1 MKRQKVPNK
10 GLALLTLL
18 VFLATMTLAPVNPGV
33 AAANTTSGSGS
44 VIVRFQPGVEV
55 FLQEAL
61 VSKYGGI
68 VLERNSAL
76 NFTVVTVDK
85 PADFIDQV
93 TKETAVEYAELNA
106 PVWAVEPT
114 PYVPNDPE
122 YFQQWGITKIKAD
135 LAWDIEKGSKDITIA
150 IVDTGIDYNHE
161 DLGNYIS
168 GGYDWVNDDANP
180 WDDEGHGTHCAGIAA
195 ATMDNS
201 TGVAGIAQVNLIAEK
216 VLDRDGEGTASDVAS
231 GIQHAAD
238 LGADIISLSLGQS
251 YQSLAV
257 QNACDY
263 AWDQGCVIVA
273 AAGNDNERGILY
285 PAAYYT
291 VISVGA
297 IDQDSQRCSYS
308 SWGSNWGSQMELVA
322 PGRQVLSTT
331 PGNNYSKWDGTSMA
345 TPHVAGAA
353 ALVWSRNP
361 ELTNQEVRDLL
372 IQTADDLGAAGW
384 DEYYGYGAVDAEE
397 AVYTALPPP
406 PTPPNQPLKL
416 PSGETI
422 QPASNDAWSKG
433 VSLEM
438 FNIFDIHHYSFRIES
453 RNHS

>member
-1 MKRQKVPNK
+1 
-10 GLALLTLL
+10 
-18 VFLATMTLAPVNPGV
+18 
-33 AAANTTSGSGS
+33 
-44 VIVRFQPGVEV
+44 
-55 FLQEAL
+55 
-61 VSKYGGI
+61 
-68 VLERNSAL
+68 
-76 NFTVVTVDK
+76 
-85 PADFIDQV
+85 V

-180 WDDEGHGTHCAGIAA
+180 WDDEEHGTHCAGIAA

-263 AWDQGCVIVA
+263 AW
-273 AAGNDNERGILY
+273 
-285 PAAYYT
+285 
-291 VISVGA
+291 
-297 IDQDSQRCSYS
+297 
-308 SWGSNWGSQMELVA
+308 
-322 PGRQVLSTT
+322 
-331 PGNNYSKWDGTSMA
+331 
-345 TPHVAGAA
+345 
-353 ALVWSRNP
+353 
-361 ELTNQEVRDLL
+361 
-372 IQTADDLGAAGW
+372 
-384 DEYYGYGAVDAEE
+384 
-397 AVYTALPPP
+397 
-406 PTPPNQPLKL
+406 
-416 PSGETI
+416 
-422 QPASNDAWSKG
+422 SKG

-438 FNIFDIHHYSFRIES
+438 FNIFDIHHYGFRIEA